1 MQMRKHILNTGRS
14 LIGYVITKDADDDKR
29 QKDAGLETLTKE
41 LSTANSNLD
50 TARSEYKDAAKSLDE
65 IKKSVE
71 GMADVPAETTAK
83 LKEFGT
89 EIAEKFSE
97 FTNMS
102 NAIEAIKKEMAQPI
116 YTGDDK
122 LKDFDIAQ
130 GIELQKRA
138 FVDNGGDVHEFKA
151 DMDNLVNPSDV
162 RSAMRK
168 MTKMTAQNKTEVIRS
183 FTELERKA
191 FDGASL
197 DSMFFMP
204 EMLGMEVDCEIECA
218 QIWDLYQQQNVS
230 TSSFMYPHI
239 RSYGDM
245 GTYDCDA
252 KCDAEFGPE
261 GNITWQQGRTYD
273 FRGAFCFQKDVL
285 REANYDLLGFMLR
298 SVARSYRINR
308 NNALIRG
315 DGVNEPRG
323 WMTAKAF
330 PTIAAPFFNP
340 NHQDLRQFLASA
352 PVEYGKPTSVMHQNI
367 FAYYA
372 SMVDGNGRFIFGD
385 GLMGYGPENVVDD
398 IRISN
403 CLPDATE
410 DGTKGSTAAPFDA
423 GAFIMATGVW
433 DAAYASV
440 SHRPMFMEQFLGG
453 STAWCSQWQF
463 GAKDGGFVACS
474 NAARILQAGSS
485 AAP

>member
-1 MQMRKHILNTGRS
+1 MLRKHPLNNGRS
-14 LIGYVITKDADDDKR
+14 LIGMVITKDVTDDDRK
-29 QKDAGLETLTKE
+29 QKDAGLEVLTKE
-41 LSTANSNLD
+41 LSDANTNLE
-50 TARSEYKDAAKSLDE
+50 TARKEYSDASKTLDE

-71 GMADVPAETTAK
+71 GVKEIPAETTAK
-83 LKEFGT
+83 LKEFGD
-89 EIAEKFSE
+89 EMAEKFSE
-97 FTNMS
+97 FKNMS
-102 NAIEAIKKEMAQPI
+102 NAIEQIKKDMEQPL
-116 YTGDDK
+116 YHGDDK
-122 LKDFDIAQ
+122 LKEADIQ
-130 GIELQKRA
+130 SGIELQKRA
-138 FVDNGGDVHEFKA
+138 HLEQGGLVEEFKA
-151 DMDNLVNPSDV
+151 DMDNLVNPADV

-168 MTKMTAQNKTEVIRS
+168 MMKLGLMTKSEVVRS
-183 FTELERKA
+183 FTPEEKKA

-197 DSMFFMP
+197 DSAFFMP

-218 QIWDLYQQQNVS
+218 QIWDLYQQQNVDRS
-230 TSSFMYPHI
+230 NFMYPHVL
-239 RSYGDM
+239 SYGDM

-261 GNITWQQGRTYD
+261 GNITWQQGRTFD

-298 SVARSYRINR
+298 AVARSYRINR
-308 NNALIRG
+308 NDVLIRG
-315 DGVNEPRG
+315 DGVNTPRG
-323 WMTAKAF
+323 WLSSNAF
-330 PTIAAPFFNP
+330 PTIAAPYFNP

-352 PVEYGKPTSVMHQNI
+352 PVEYGKTTSVMHQNV

-372 SMVDGNGRFIFGD
+372 SMVDNNGRFIFGD

-403 CLPDATE
+403 CLPDPTE
-410 DGTKGSTAAPFDA
+410 NGTKGSTASPFDA

-433 DAAYASV
+433 DMAYTNV
-440 SHRPMFMEQFLGG
+440 THRPMFMEQFIGG

-474 NAARILQAGSS
+474 EAARILQAGST